1 MGSRLISYYPIVFR
15 ICEQMIMGNILDA
28 ISLRSCNPKV
38 VGHMNPVD
46 YFQLMYEDEL
56 EAHRPIEVKFE
67 VKERDSDGNPQEQQ
81 TSKQVVRSETTI

>member
-28 ISLRSCNPKV
+28 ISLRSCNPMV

-46 YFQLMYEDEL
+46 YFMYEDEL